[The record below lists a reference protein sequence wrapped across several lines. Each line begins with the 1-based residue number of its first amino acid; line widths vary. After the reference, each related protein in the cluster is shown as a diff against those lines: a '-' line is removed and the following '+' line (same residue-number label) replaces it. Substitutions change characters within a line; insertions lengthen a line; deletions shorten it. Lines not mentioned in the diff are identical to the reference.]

1 MLTQYELQEY
11 KDVVEA
17 CLRGD
22 MVALETAI
30 STNMDQ
36 YIKSGVFTVLERMRM
51 VCLKNFIKKV
61 TIAVNA
67 TPELQLH

>member
-11 KDVVEA
+11 KDVVDA